1 MVVPAVPPSALLS
14 SSSLEELERLRNLPE
29 AADEPEADP
38 DGLRKAA
45 LFFFLDG
52 LRNIAGGMVEVGRG
66 GCFAVRSFRFG
77 SCRPSFIRPWRFAGC
92 GLSGETFDFRR
103 HKPAKEHPMPTR
115 SNRAP
120 ASQQRTN
127 KQGSVRPANCI

>member
-66 GCFAVRSFRFG
+66 RSFVSFWLV
-77 SCRPSFIRPWRFAGC
+77 PSVLHPSVAVC
-92 GLSGETFDFRR
+92 GASETFDFRR